1 MPSFVK
7 FSLEIRDPGA
17 GFGKAANAKLITKVD
32 RPLHSTCLERGLS
45 RTEQQLLLTVPTV
58 RNVSCIADVLS
69 NELIT

>member
-1 MPSFVK
+1 MLV
-7 FSLEIRDPGA
+7 LESC
-17 GFGKAANAKLITKVD
+17 D
-32 RPLHSTCLERGLS
+32 RKIDRKSIDHFTALAQLLLRALS